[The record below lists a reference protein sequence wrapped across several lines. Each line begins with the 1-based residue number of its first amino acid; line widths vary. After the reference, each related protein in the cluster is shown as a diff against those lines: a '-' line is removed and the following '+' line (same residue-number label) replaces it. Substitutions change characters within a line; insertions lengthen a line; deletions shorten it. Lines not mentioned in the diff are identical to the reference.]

1 LIEQARAAAAPA
13 FMPLGSA
20 EAAKI
25 AGAAPQ
31 IMYGWIVESELA
43 QAPRAPTPSHYG
55 SLQKRR

>member
-1 LIEQARAAAAPA
+1 
-13 FMPLGSA
+13 MPLGSS

-31 IMYGWIVESELA
+31 IMRGGIVELELA

-55 SLQKRR
+55 SLQKP

>member
-1 LIEQARAAAAPA
+1 
-13 FMPLGSA
+13 MPLGSA

-43 QAPRAPTPSHYG
+43 QAPCAPTPSHYG
-55 SLQKRR
+55 SLQKQ